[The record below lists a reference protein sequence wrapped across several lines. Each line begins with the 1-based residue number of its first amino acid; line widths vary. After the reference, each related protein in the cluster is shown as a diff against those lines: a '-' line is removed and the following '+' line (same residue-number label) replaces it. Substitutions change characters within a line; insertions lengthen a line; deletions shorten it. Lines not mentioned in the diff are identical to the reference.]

1 VPRVPLAAGNLR
13 VPTSLSSSSSSLLLD
28 FDRELE
34 LVESLCLARPEPPPY
49 FKAGSVTIPPFRER
63 ISSSGPLKLSA
74 AIEPPRSRTSVPLVL
89 VCHSHEKPPASRT
102 VPPPESSL
110 WTPNTEL
117 SAKVRN
123 IATRAP
129 LSSSERNGAMPG
141 RQRRSAQCS
150 MNTPGTP
157 LELCDAAEEILFVR
171 PASEQA
177 YRRGASAAGI
187 ATHLPVRPWGAGRVQ
202 CVDRQSYFASL
213 QRGAGCHALCFE
225 DPA

>member
-1 VPRVPLAAGNLR
+1 VPRVPLAAGNSR

-34 LVESLCLARPEPPPY
+34 LVESLCLARPDPPPY
-49 FKAGSVTIPPFRER
+49 FKAGSVTIPPFREI

-89 VCHSHEKPPASRT
+89 VCHFHEKPPASRT

-141 RQRRSAQCS
+141 RQPRSAQCS
-150 MNTPGTP
+150 MNTPCTP
-157 LELCDAAEEILFVR
+157 LELCDRRARSCGGRVPAEEILF
-171 PASEQA
+171 
-177 YRRGASAAGI
+177 
-187 ATHLPVRPWGAGRVQ
+187 GAGSIGGGYRHAPSRVSVGSGKGSVRGPRIVF
-202 CVDRQSYFASL
+202 CVLAARCWLPRSL
-213 QRGAGCHALCFE
+213 F
-225 DPA
+225 